1 MVYFECQKCN
11 ETVKKPK
18 LQKHLEFCGSYYVS
32 CIDCHKVFDW
42 ESWEAHTSCVSEA
55 QKYQGKLYDAKENS
69 NKGQVKQDTWVDNI
83 EKKIEDPNADIS
95 QQTRTLLQKL
105 LGLSNIPRKQKP
117 FGNFVKNSLKIW
129 DEKKI
134 GEMWEVVASANAKPP
149 ALAPTPAAAPKAE
162 EGGKKDGEL
171 ARKQQWAGWKRAL
184 DDELEAHMGELPW
197 QKLRDALVLRYRAS
211 GEANGPSEERLQCLA
226 LSEIPEAYL
235 SSEDSLVRLAKKA
248 KMQG

>member
-18 LQKHLEFCGSYYVS
+18 LGKHLEMCGSYYVS

-42 ESWEAHTSCVSEA
+42 ESWDKHTSCVSEA
-55 QKYQGKLYDAKENS
+55 QKYQGKLYEAKENQ
-69 NKGQVKQDTWVDNI
+69 NKGQAKQDAWTDNI
-83 EKKIEDPNADIS
+83 EKKIEDQSNNIS

-105 LGLSNIPRKQKP
+105 LGFNNIPRKQKP

-134 GEMWEVVASANAKPP
+134 GEMWEVVFSANAKPP
-149 ALAPTPAAAPKAE
+149 APAAASTPAAPKAE
-162 EGGKKDGEL
+162 AEAEGKAEEKK
-171 ARKQQWAGWKRAL
+171 WAGWKRAL
-184 DDELEAHMGELPW
+184 DDELESNSGELSW
-197 QKLRDALVLRYRAS
+197 QKLRDALVVRYRAS
-211 GEANGPSEERLQCLA
+211 GEANGTSEEQLQCLA

-235 SSEDSLVRLAKKA
+235 SADDSLVRLPKKA
-248 KMQG
+248 KKEQ